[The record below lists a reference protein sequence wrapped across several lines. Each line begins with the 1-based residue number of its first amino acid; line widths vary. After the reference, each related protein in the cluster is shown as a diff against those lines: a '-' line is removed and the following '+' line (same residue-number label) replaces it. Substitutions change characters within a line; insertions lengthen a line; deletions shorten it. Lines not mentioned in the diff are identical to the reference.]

1 MVDKELI
8 NLKSEKLIEMT
19 SGFCQECLDE
29 EYQGLCE
36 KLIRKIARKRNV
48 PFLSGRIDIWAA
60 AIVYVIGS
68 INFLFDQSFEPYASA
83 ADICGYFG
91 VSKSTT
97 GQKASVIRK
106 MFRLEYWNKDFS
118 TKRMAEDNPLAN
130 FVMVDGFI
138 VSKENVSEL
147 F

>member
-1 MVDKELI
+1 MADKELI
-8 NLKSEKLIEMT
+8 SLKSEKLIEMT
-19 SGFCQECLDE
+19 SGFCRECLDE

-36 KLIRKIARKRNV
+36 KLIRKMARKRNV

-60 AIVYVIGS
+60 AIVYAIGS
-68 INFLFDQSFEPYASA
+68 INFLFDQSFEPYSST

-97 GQKASVIRK
+97 GQKAGVIRK
-106 MFRLEYWNKDFS
+106 MFRLEHWDKDFS
-118 TKRMAEDNPLAN
+118 TKRMTEDNPLAN

-138 VSKENVSEL
+138 VSKENVPSL